1 MIDRFERFSLAIF
14 EISYCWHKLAAE
26 EMAKYGLKGP
36 HAIYLLMLRRSEQ
49 SLTAAQLC
57 ELCGRDKADVS
68 RAIAVLEQK
77 GYIYKEAGRYRAK
90 LYLTEQGKQMAQY
103 VRDIAQRAVTV
114 AGGDI
119 SDEDRAVLY
128 GALESIAGKLQELS
142 IDSLPEGRNER
153 EMV

>member
-1 MIDRFERFSLAIF
+1 MDRFERFAVAVAG
-14 EISYCWHKLAAE
+14 ISYHVHRLMNQVMERYDLRGINA
-26 EMAKYGLKGP
+26 M
-36 HAIYLLMLRRSEQ
+36 YLTVLSRVDGGI
-49 SLTAAQLC
+49 TASQLGEYC
-57 ELCGRDKADVS
+57 CRDKADVS

-142 IDSLPEGRNER
+142 IDSLPEGHDER